1 MRIHQLETLVAQRI
15 AAGEVIE
22 RPASV
27 VRELLDNAI
36 DAKADN
42 ISLIIKDGGL
52 DEITVIDDG
61 SGIQKEDL
69 DKTCKSHSTSKINN
83 LDDLYHLDSMGFR
96 GEALYSIAS
105 VSRIEIG
112 SSYNGEEAS
121 TYTVDNGEE
130 KPLSAG
136 GPDKGTKVSVYDLF
150 AQLPARRQFL
160 KRPSSEA
167 TLCKNI
173 MIEKAV
179 AFPSITFRYYKDD
192 KLILTLEATD
202 QKQRVC
208 DTLIHDAKFD
218 KSQVLELNSEADR
231 YRIQAIAGSPLLRR
245 SDRGQIKIYV
255 NKRPINN
262 YALAQAVSYGYGEL
276 LPGGSYP
283 YCYLFL
289 TIDPTLV
296 DFNIHPTKREAKIR
310 IQSEVHHGIT
320 QLIKNQMIRPIPEIT
335 TSETT
340 QGTLDFQEPQKTP
353 AVSDAWN
360 HWNKNN
366 PTKEHMQGS
375 FTGGSSQN
383 HQGFHTQTSAQPKNA
398 LWLEK
403 AKEILNSSNNIS
415 EDDDE
420 IILEDGEIIEK
431 NATVSPQN
439 YQYENQ
445 NTQQQGQE
453 SYVGEDSFIEPE
465 LKYIGQAFHL
475 FLIVER
481 GDELYLIDQHAAHE
495 RILYDR
501 IRNHSGSQRLLVPYD
516 FEVDPDV
523 DIFLQENSDLY
534 ANMGIELIRL
544 EEQRWAL
551 QSVPSMYKPVEAE
564 IVSLIKSNTGST
576 EEIEKGLFAI
586 IACKSA
592 IKKGDSITDVSAK
605 ELIKQVF
612 QLEDPACPH
621 GRTFLIKLK
630 KEELEKMVG
639 RT

>member
-69 DKTCKSHSTSKINN
+69 NRTCKSHSTSKINN

-112 SSYNGEEAS
+112 SSYEGADAY

-130 KPLSAG
+130 KPISAG

-150 AQLPARRQFL
+150 SQLPARRQFL

-179 AFPSITFRYYKDD
+179 AFPSITFRYYKDS

-202 QKQRVC
+202 QKKRVC
-208 DTLIHDAKFD
+208 DTLLHDAKFD

-231 YRIQAIAGSPLLRR
+231 YRIQAIAGSPLIRR
-245 SDRGQIKIYV
+245 SDRGQIKIYI

-262 YALAQAVSYGYGEL
+262 YALTQAVSYGYGEL

-320 QLIKNQMIRPIPEIT
+320 QLIKTQMIRPIPEIS
-335 TSETT
+335 TSEIA
-340 QGTLDFQEPQKTP
+340 QGTFDFPSQLKTAEAAEVRNQE
-353 AVSDAWN
+353 N
-360 HWNKNN
+360 RNN
-366 PTKEHMQGS
+366 PTTTKMAS
-375 FTGGSSQN
+375 DGGGASHN
-383 HQGFHTQTSAQPKNA
+383 YQGFHAQNTAQPKNA
-398 LWLEK
+398 RWLEK
-403 AKEILNSSNNIS
+403 AKEILNQSNKEND
-415 EDDDE
+415 EEE
-420 IILEDGEIIEK
+420 IILDDGEIIEK
-431 NATVSPQN
+431 DPTPSPQN
-439 YQYENQ
+439 YSYEKENP
-445 NTQQQGQE
+445 QQEEKE